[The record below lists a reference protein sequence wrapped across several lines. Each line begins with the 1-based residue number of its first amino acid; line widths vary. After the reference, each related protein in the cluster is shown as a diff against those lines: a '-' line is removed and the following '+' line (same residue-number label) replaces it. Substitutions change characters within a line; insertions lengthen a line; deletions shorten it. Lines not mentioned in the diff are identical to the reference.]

1 MRMVVQPPINDCQI
15 LIQQGLGQA
24 PPVSTPRISKQTSI
38 NIRTDEGTRTSI
50 EIALCRLGISA
61 HVAIGEKLAN
71 LSPTVLLEQFPQQTA
86 NFGSIRFLCG

>member
-1 MRMVVQPPINDCQI
+1 MLDLLDCFTRQVP
-15 LIQQGLGQA
+15 LVLRGD
-24 PPVSTPRISKQTSI
+24 SSKISHK
-38 NIRTDEGTRTSI
+38 GTRTSI

-61 HVAIGEKLAN
+61 HVAIGEKLVN